1 MGTTRLLAIAEGLL
15 VSAIW
20 ASSPVIVKMGLAH
33 MEPLTL
39 AGMRYF
45 AAFLVLLPLMVR
57 RGGLKSNPAPGY
69 WTRLFLM
76 GLCAYT
82 IGNGTLFWG
91 LQYLPAT
98 TGSFLLSLIPLPVLF
113 LAMIWLQEMPT
124 RRQVMG
130 LLATVGG
137 SAAFFSPG
145 LSAEEPLG
153 VGVVALGL
161 LAFAVFSIL
170 GREVARGQRVD
181 TLPLTAL
188 PLGFGGGLLLL
199 LAPLLERVPTLSLTG
214 WAIVLWLAVINTA
227 FAGLLYNHSLQMLT
241 ALELNVLLNLAPL
254 ETALLANILLGERV
268 TPSQVIGMVIL
279 GVAVVQWGRGG
290 EGLRFGGDL
299 TECDISPTPF
309 LTCSLLIVVDRD

>member
-1 MGTTRLLAIAEGLL
+1 MDLETTRPLAIAEGLL

-39 AGMRYF
+39 AGVRYF
-45 AAFLVLLPLMVR
+45 AAFLVLLPLMAR
-57 RGGLKSNPAPGY
+57 RGGLRSNPAPGH
-69 WTRLFLM
+69 WMRLFLM

-91 LQYLPAT
+91 LQFLPAT
-98 TGSFLLSLIPLPVLF
+98 TGSFLLTLIPLPVLF
-113 LAMIWLQEMPT
+113 LAIIWLREMPT

-130 LLATVGG
+130 LLVALGG
-137 SAAFFSPG
+137 SALFFSPG

-161 LAFAVFSIL
+161 LAFAVFGIL
-170 GREVARGQRVD
+170 GREVARERWVD
-181 TLPLTAL
+181 TLPLTAI

-199 LAPLLERVPTLSLTG
+199 LALLLERAPSPSLTG
-214 WAIVLWLAVINTA
+214 WVIILWLAVINTA
-227 FAGLLYNHSLQMLT
+227 FAYLLYNHSLQVLT
-241 ALELNVLLNLAPL
+241 ALELNLLLNLAPL
-254 ETALLANILLGERV
+254 ETALLASFLLGERL
-268 TPSQVIGMVIL
+268 TPFQVIGMMMVIL

-290 EGLRFGGDL
+290 GG
-299 TECDISPTPF
+299 
-309 LTCSLLIVVDRD
+309 